1 MVEKED
7 YINIYIIILIIIINS
22 LYQSGWKGGSPAAGN
37 TFVARR
43 ELGPDNQHR
52 FLHRSLD
59 VFVLLYS
66 LYLHFWILCIC
77 ISVTSFWI
85 PNVGISLLQAIPDQK
100 TIVAHYI
107 VIAEYTLTF
116 AFLRMYF
123 YSFSSIFY
131 FSCSLQCNIITRH
144 QLTTNPQIR
153 VCQYETWFW
162 SSKSKS
168 KTKNQKHRSEFAR
181 VWLKLITYFA
191 NKVCVVVPKKGCV
204 LKCYFVN
211 RQFM

>member
-7 YINIYIIILIIIINS
+7 PLPRAIPSWPEESSALTTSTDFYIGHSMY
-22 LYQSGWKGGSPAAGN
+22 
-37 TFVARR
+37 
-43 ELGPDNQHR
+43 

-85 PNVGISLLQAIPDQK
+85 SNVGISLLQAIPDQK

-116 AFLRMYF
+116 TFLRMYF

-153 VCQYETWFW
+153 VCQYET
-162 SSKSKS
+162 
-168 KTKNQKHRSEFAR
+168 
-181 VWLKLITYFA
+181 
-191 NKVCVVVPKKGCV
+191 
-204 LKCYFVN
+204 
-211 RQFM
+211 

>member
-1 MVEKED
+1 MTIVYIRVVEKED
-7 YINIYIIILIIIINS
+7 PLPRAIPSWPEESSALTTSTDFYIGHSMY
-22 LYQSGWKGGSPAAGN
+22 
-37 TFVARR
+37 
-43 ELGPDNQHR
+43 

-85 PNVGISLLQAIPDQK
+85 SNVGISLLRAIPDQK
-100 TIVAHYI
+100 TIMAHYI
-107 VIAEYTLTF
+107 VRAEYTLTF
-116 AFLRMYF
+116 TFLRMYF

-153 VCQYETWFW
+153 VCQYET
-162 SSKSKS
+162 
-168 KTKNQKHRSEFAR
+168 
-181 VWLKLITYFA
+181 
-191 NKVCVVVPKKGCV
+191 
-204 LKCYFVN
+204 
-211 RQFM
+211 

>member
-1 MVEKED
+1 MNISEEHLKSDRKMIVKWRD
-7 YINIYIIILIIIINS
+7 LFCFKGHSYILSLTINS

-43 ELGPDNQHR
+43 ELGPHNQHR
-52 FLHRSLD
+52 FLHRSLDVFLHRSLD

-85 PNVGISLLQAIPDQK
+85 SNVGISLLQAIPDQK
-100 TIVAHYI
+100 TILAHYI

-116 AFLRMYF
+116 TFLRMYF

-131 FSCSLQCNIITRH
+131 FSFSLQCNIITRH

-153 VCQYETWFW
+153 VCQYET
-162 SSKSKS
+162 
-168 KTKNQKHRSEFAR
+168 
-181 VWLKLITYFA
+181 
-191 NKVCVVVPKKGCV
+191 
-204 LKCYFVN
+204 
-211 RQFM
+211 

>member
-7 YINIYIIILIIIINS
+7 PLPRAIPSWPEESSALTTSTDFYIGHSMY
-22 LYQSGWKGGSPAAGN
+22 
-37 TFVARR
+37 
-43 ELGPDNQHR
+43 

-85 PNVGISLLQAIPDQK
+85 SNVGISLLQAIPDQK
-100 TIVAHYI
+100 TILAHYI

-116 AFLRMYF
+116 TFLRMYF

-153 VCQYETWFW
+153 VCQYET
-162 SSKSKS
+162 
-168 KTKNQKHRSEFAR
+168 
-181 VWLKLITYFA
+181 
-191 NKVCVVVPKKGCV
+191 
-204 LKCYFVN
+204 
-211 RQFM
+211 

>member
-7 YINIYIIILIIIINS
+7 PLPRAIPSWPEESSALTTSTDFYIGHSMY
-22 LYQSGWKGGSPAAGN
+22 
-37 TFVARR
+37 
-43 ELGPDNQHR
+43 

-66 LYLHFWILCIC
+66 LYLHFLILCIC

-85 PNVGISLLQAIPDQK
+85 SNVGISLLQAIPDQK

-153 VCQYETWFW
+153 VCQYET
-162 SSKSKS
+162 
-168 KTKNQKHRSEFAR
+168 
-181 VWLKLITYFA
+181 
-191 NKVCVVVPKKGCV
+191 
-204 LKCYFVN
+204 
-211 RQFM
+211 

>member
-7 YINIYIIILIIIINS
+7 PLPRAIPSWPEESSALTTSTDFYIGHSMY
-22 LYQSGWKGGSPAAGN
+22 
-37 TFVARR
+37 
-43 ELGPDNQHR
+43 

-85 PNVGISLLQAIPDQK
+85 SNVGISLLQAIPDQK

-116 AFLRMYF
+116 TFLRMYF

-131 FSCSLQCNIITRH
+131 FSCSLQCNTITRH
-144 QLTTNPQIR
+144 QLTTYPQIR
-153 VCQYETWFW
+153 VCQYET
-162 SSKSKS
+162 
-168 KTKNQKHRSEFAR
+168 
-181 VWLKLITYFA
+181 
-191 NKVCVVVPKKGCV
+191 
-204 LKCYFVN
+204 
-211 RQFM
+211 

>member
-7 YINIYIIILIIIINS
+7 PLPRAIPSWPEESSALTTSTDFYIGHSMY
-22 LYQSGWKGGSPAAGN
+22 
-37 TFVARR
+37 
-43 ELGPDNQHR
+43 

-85 PNVGISLLQAIPDQK
+85 SNVGISLLQAIPDQK
-100 TIVAHYI
+100 TILAHYI

-116 AFLRMYF
+116 TFLRMYF

-144 QLTTNPQIR
+144 QLRTNPPIR
-153 VCQYETWFW
+153 VCQYET
-162 SSKSKS
+162 
-168 KTKNQKHRSEFAR
+168 
-181 VWLKLITYFA
+181 
-191 NKVCVVVPKKGCV
+191 
-204 LKCYFVN
+204 
-211 RQFM
+211 

>member
-7 YINIYIIILIIIINS
+7 PLPRAIPSWPEESSALTTSTDFYIGHSMY
-22 LYQSGWKGGSPAAGN
+22 
-37 TFVARR
+37 
-43 ELGPDNQHR
+43 

-85 PNVGISLLQAIPDQK
+85 SNVGISLLQAIPDQK
-100 TIVAHYI
+100 TILAHYI

-116 AFLRMYF
+116 TFLRMYF

-144 QLTTNPQIR
+144 QLTRKPQMR
-153 VCQYETWFW
+153 VCQYET
-162 SSKSKS
+162 
-168 KTKNQKHRSEFAR
+168 
-181 VWLKLITYFA
+181 
-191 NKVCVVVPKKGCV
+191 
-204 LKCYFVN
+204 
-211 RQFM
+211 

>member
-7 YINIYIIILIIIINS
+7 PLPRAIPSWPEESSALTTSTDFYIGHSMY
-22 LYQSGWKGGSPAAGN
+22 
-37 TFVARR
+37 
-43 ELGPDNQHR
+43 

-85 PNVGISLLQAIPDQK
+85 SNVGISLLQAIPDQK
-100 TIVAHYI
+100 TILAHYI

-116 AFLRMYF
+116 TFLRMYF

-144 QLTTNPQIR
+144 QLRTNPQIR
-153 VCQYETWFW
+153 VCQYET
-162 SSKSKS
+162 
-168 KTKNQKHRSEFAR
+168 
-181 VWLKLITYFA
+181 
-191 NKVCVVVPKKGCV
+191 
-204 LKCYFVN
+204 
-211 RQFM
+211 